1 MYLSNLLHMFAKS
14 VTSICQLCYMY
25 LSTLLHVFVKVDF
38 GCSARE
44 ICSGQALVV
53 VGAVTL
59 VLLLRPGAA
68 VGRRLLRGTLRSV
81 RESLPSARF

>member
-1 MYLSNLLHMFAKS
+1 MFAKS
-14 VTSICQLCYMY
+14 ATCICKLCYIHF
-25 LSTLLHVFVKVDF
+25 STLLHVFVKVDF

>member
-1 MYLSNLLHMFAKS
+1 MYLSS
-14 VTSICQLCYMY
+14 
-25 LSTLLHVFVKVDF
+25 LLHVFVKVDF
-38 GCSARE
+38 AGCSARE